1 MFEDLNI
8 ALILI
13 AGLVVMAS
21 PGPATLAIAGTSMSS
36 GRLYGLATA
45 LGIITGS
52 ITWSI
57 IAALGLGAVMMS
69 NVWMFD
75 VLRYLG
81 AGYLL
86 FLALKSARSALTV
99 SKSNVLA
106 QPETSFIKAYSK
118 GLLLHLTNPKAILF
132 YGSLYAIGIPAGV
145 KIGGIA
151 LVIFALGFLATIIFA
166 GYALLFSNPLLI
178 KGYLKLQ
185 RWFEGVFAISF
196 GMAAVKILTTKI
208 G

>member
-8 ALILI
+8 TLILT
-13 AGLVVMAS
+13 AGFVVMAS

-45 LGIITGS
+45 FGIITGS
-52 ITWSI
+52 IIWSI

-75 VLRYLG
+75 VLRYFG

-86 FLALKSARSALTV
+86 FLALKSARSALTA
-99 SKSNVLA
+99 SKSHAHALA

-118 GLLLHLTNPKAILF
+118 GLLLHLTNQKLF
-132 YGSLYAIGIPAGV
+132 CFMDHSMQSV
-145 KIGGIA
+145 
-151 LVIFALGFLATIIFA
+151 
-166 GYALLFSNPLLI
+166 
-178 KGYLKLQ
+178 YL
-185 RWFEGVFAISF
+185 RE
-196 GMAAVKILTTKI
+196 
-208 G
+208 